1 MLVSAAVGI
10 SDQLTQNL
18 RRVPSTMMAQSSVGD
33 QLVDQSS
40 AVVAAVD
47 ITTNVSLAL
56 STCAATGDLL
66 QPSYPL
72 TVCMLMIV
80 VHYSL
85 PTAVG

>member
-33 QLVDQSS
+33 QLVDQS

-72 TVCMLMIV
+72 TVCMLMSV
-80 VHYSL
+80 VHDSL
-85 PTAVG
+85 PT